1 MPRGPLGWAGTRSV
15 VSVKNLV
22 GPTSSIVA
30 YLWYDFIVGDAW
42 EVAVGVGT
50 SLVGMAAVAHSG
62 EAALRRYGWVFLP
75 LIIAVLLS
83 SSIWRVR
90 DRR

>member
-1 MPRGPLGWAGTRSV
+1 MR
-15 VSVKNLV
+15 
-22 GPTSSIVA
+22 
-30 YLWYDFIVGDAW
+30 YLKGFFAFWYDFIVGEAW

-50 SLVGMAAVAHSG
+50 SLVVISAATHSG

-75 LIIAVLLS
+75 LIIAGLLGY
-83 SSIWRVR
+83 SIWRVR